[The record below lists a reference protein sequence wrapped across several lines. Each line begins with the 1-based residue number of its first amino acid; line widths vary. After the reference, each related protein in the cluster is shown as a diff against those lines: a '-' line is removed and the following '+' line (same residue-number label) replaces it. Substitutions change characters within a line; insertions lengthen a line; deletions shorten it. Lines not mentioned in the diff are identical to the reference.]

1 MLHYR
6 SMVRNKFEKR
16 NQVVSRF
23 CQKVTYIFHKITE
36 YSRHQEMIKE
46 SLFNLA
52 QFSHVTKYEISFF
65 YLISLEVL
73 NKLFPYI
80 PFP

>member
-1 MLHYR
+1 MLHYH

-23 CQKVTYIFHKITE
+23 CQKFTYKFHKVTE
-36 YSRHQEMIKE
+36 YSRYQEMITE

-52 QFSHVTKYEISFF
+52 QFSHITKYEISFF
-65 YLISLEVL
+65 T
-73 NKLFPYI
+73 LFLWK
-80 PFP
+80 F

>member
-1 MLHYR
+1 MLHYH
-6 SMVRNKFEKR
+6 SMVGNKFEKR

-23 CQKVTYIFHKITE
+23 CQKFTYKFHKVTE

-65 YLISLEVL
+65 L
-73 NKLFPYI
+73 PY
-80 PFP
+80 FSGSFE